1 MPALRHPPLR
11 SCGGRGRASRMCRR
25 GPPPR
30 QDEGR
35 LRLNP
40 FRALRPA
47 PALAAQVAAVPYD
60 VVNRDEAAALAA
72 DNPHSFLH
80 VGRSDID
87 LPPETD
93 PHDDRVYATARE
105 ALERF
110 QRDGTLIREEAPSFY
125 LYRLIMDG
133 RAQTGLV
140 GCVHIDDY
148 ENDVIRKHEKTRKD
162 KEDDRTRHVLELGAN
177 AEPVFLTYRPRPD
190 LDRLADPVMRE
201 APLYD
206 FTAPDGVRH
215 VVWRIGDTRPWAEL
229 FGTVPVAYVADG
241 HHRSAS
247 AWRAGR
253 ELRLANPDHHGN
265 EEYNWFLAVLFP
277 ADQLRILP
285 YNRVVRD
292 LGGQSADEVLERLRE
307 VGTLA
312 PSASPMPS
320 KPGSVGIYLDR
331 RWHLLEFD
339 PARIESAHPI
349 RSLDVSLLHEL
360 VLAPILGVGDP
371 RTDARVDF
379 VGGIRGPEALERRVD
394 SGEAAIAFA
403 MYPTTLDQLMAVSD
417 AGEVMPPK
425 STWFEPKLRSGLFVH
440 TLDQLPTDGGRVPA

>member
-1 MPALRHPPLR
+1 M
-11 SCGGRGRASRMCRR
+11 
-25 GPPPR
+25 
-30 QDEGR
+30 
-35 LRLNP
+35 RLNP

-47 PALAAQVAAVPYD
+47 PGLAAQVAAVPYD

-72 DNPHSFLH
+72 GNPHSFLH

-87 LPPETD
+87 LPPDTD
-93 PHDDRVYATARE
+93 PHDDRVYAAARE

-110 QRDGTLIREEAPSFY
+110 QRDGTLVRDPVPCFY
-125 LYRLIMDG
+125 LYRQVMDG
-133 RAQTGLV
+133 RSQTGLV

-148 ENDVIRKHEKTRKD
+148 ERDVIRKHEKTRKD

-177 AEPVFLTYRPRPD
+177 AEPVFLTYRARPE
-190 LDRLADPVMRE
+190 LDRLADPITRE
-201 APLYD
+201 EPLYD

-215 VVWRIGDTRPWAEL
+215 VVWRIEDTRPWAEL

-253 ELRLANPDHHGN
+253 ELQCANPGHHGN

-277 ADQLRILP
+277 DDQLRILP

-292 LGGQSADEVLERLRE
+292 LGGQTPARVLERLAE
-307 VGTLA
+307 AGTVRA
-312 PSASPMPS
+312 AGSPEP
-320 KPGSVGIYLDR
+320 PRAGSVGVYLDGTWR
-331 RWHLLEFD
+331 LLEFD
-339 PARIESAHPI
+339 PARIAPADPV

-360 VLAPILGVGDP
+360 VLAPVLGIGDVRTDP
-371 RTDARVDF
+371 RIDF

-394 SGEAAIAFA
+394 SGAAAIAFS
-403 MYPTTLDQLMAVSD
+403 MFPTTLDQLMAVSD

-440 TLDQLPTDGGRVPA
+440 TLDQPPEDGGRAPA